1 MREIAEDAKKQVRSL
16 NKDQRYK
23 YLIQVIVGKN
33 QGQGVRMG
41 TRQFWDKDTD
51 NLATVTVVKKD
62 LFVTVCAFAL
72 YLYWAPA
79 SRLFT
84 YLLYRLNS
92 LLRH

>member
-1 MREIAEDAKKQVRSL
+1 MVEKRLGAITNEQDISPLVRELAEEAKKVIRGL
-16 NKDQRYK
+16 GKDARYK

-72 YLYWAPA
+72 YLY
-79 SRLFT
+79 
-84 YLLYRLNS
+84 
-92 LLRH
+92 